1 MSGDLFSASTP
12 AQRVSALLDNGFP
25 ASGQVPAQGSLIAGT
40 GAIDGR
46 EVTVVATDRNVA
58 GGSLGVA
65 EAQALSILLEQSH
78 AAGRPFILCL
88 DSAGARLDEG
98 LPALGAFRQLYRRLL
113 DLRLAGLPLLGLI
126 GRDCFGGASMLA
138 ATCAKRVYCVT
149 SRLAMS
155 GPAVI
160 QALGGAAE
168 LDATDTGAVTK
179 LMGGAARVQLLQS
192 DQLCDDSTDAYRQ
205 AARDWV
211 ADCDG
216 TAPLDLRHQHTR
228 LGTRLLAHGMAPS
241 PPKNA
246 SGQLPAVL
254 REIIPES
261 VEVHKMDGVL
271 FGRNNKTSPN
281 SFFGFIDG
289 TPVGAL
295 AAWTLA
301 GECLALGDER
311 PGEAVTVFLDSPG
324 QAPSFDDERVML
336 SEYVAHLA
344 LVLSSLRL
352 NGHRVTL
359 QVLGDA
365 AGGIY
370 VALAA
375 PAARVVALPGANVQI
390 LPPAAIAR
398 VLRRQSEP
406 GGVEDYMRA
415 GVIDTLI

>member
-205 AARDWV
+205 TARDWV
-211 ADCDG
+211 ADYDA
-216 TAPLDLRHQHTR
+216 TAPIHLRHQHTR
-228 LGTRLLAHGMAPS
+228 LGTRLIAHGMAPS

-246 SGQLPAVL
+246 SGQL
-254 REIIPES
+254 R
-261 VEVHKMDGVL
+261 
-271 FGRNNKTSPN
+271 
-281 SFFGFIDG
+281 
-289 TPVGAL
+289 
-295 AAWTLA
+295 
-301 GECLALGDER
+301 
-311 PGEAVTVFLDSPG
+311 
-324 QAPSFDDERVML
+324 
-336 SEYVAHLA
+336 SEEH
-344 LVLSSLRL
+344 
-352 NGHRVTL
+352 
-359 QVLGDA
+359 
-365 AGGIY
+365 
-370 VALAA
+370 
-375 PAARVVALPGANVQI
+375 
-390 LPPAAIAR
+390 
-398 VLRRQSEP
+398 
-406 GGVEDYMRA
+406 
-415 GVIDTLI
+415 